1 MSDKPN
7 EGSELNEKERK
18 ERELENEQ
26 EGYEDQP
33 TDEVTEIEE
42 SDRTAGEAA
51 TAAAAVPAK
60 NGGRGWMIAS
70 ILLAVA
76 LIVVL
81 IQPPFAGK
89 QETVATVNG
98 EKISKDE
105 LYDKLIAL
113 GGAQTLEGM
122 INELVVQQAVA
133 EAKVTATEEEIDEEI
148 ATITAMYDSREAF
161 ENELTTYGYT
171 IEQLREQ
178 IGNQLAVEKIVSK
191 DVNVTDDEV
200 KQYFES
206 NKASYDTPEQ
216 VRASHILV
224 ATKQEADT
232 LLQQIQGGAD
242 FASLAT
248 ENSLDTGSKELGG
261 DLDFFPR
268 GAMEQGFEE
277 VAFGL
282 QKGELGIAETGYG
295 FHVIQV
301 TDRQEAKTAAL
312 DDNQEAIRKQ
322 LEDQQIGELSSAWLT
337 EVQAKAKID
346 NTLATDKQAAA
357 EGASAGTGTVT
368 GE

>member
-7 EGSELNEKERK
+7 EGSEWNEQERK
-18 ERELENEQ
+18 ERELEIEQ
-26 EGYEDQP
+26 DSVEDQP
-33 TDEVTEIEE
+33 TDEGMDNDVNE
-42 SDRTAGEAA
+42 RTAGETA
-51 TAAAAVPAK
+51 TAASAAPAK

-105 LYDKLIAL
+105 LFDKLIAL

-133 EAKVTATEEEIDEEI
+133 EADVTATAEEIDEEL
-148 ATITAMYDSREAF
+148 ATITAMYDSQEAF
-161 ENELTTYGYT
+161 ESELTNYGYT

-178 IGNQLAVEKIVSK
+178 IGNQLAVEKIVAK
-191 DVNVTDDEV
+191 DVTVTDDEV
-200 KQYFES
+200 KQYFDA
-206 NKASYDTPEQ
+206 NKASYDIQEQ

-232 LLQQIQGGAD
+232 LLKEIQGGAD
-242 FASLAT
+242 FAALAT
-248 ENSLDTGSKELGG
+248 DNSLDTGSKDLGG

-268 GAMEQGFEE
+268 GAMEQGFED

-295 FHVIQV
+295 FHIIQV
-301 TDRQEAKTAAL
+301 TDRMEAKAAAL
-312 DDNQEAIRKQ
+312 EDNQDAIRKQ
-322 LEDQQIGELSSAWLT
+322 LEDQQIGELASAWLT
-337 EVQAKAKID
+337 EVQAKATID
-346 NTLATDKQAAA
+346 NTLAPATDKDAAD
-357 EGASAGTGTVT
+357 AGKEAGI